1 MSGVPPSA
9 DQVDGA
15 SSVLVLRPRSGTVD
29 DTEIKRAL
37 VGRPEETALIGISL
51 SERPTVWCEK
61 WRDVLEDDLDAAAVI
76 TTRDLATD
84 GSEDG
89 VAVETVATPSNL
101 TRIGVKATTF
111 LSQWDDP
118 TVIVECLSMLFQYAS
133 SRDIYQFLHVL
144 TTRLRTNGGE
154 VQVYLDP
161 VVEDDRTIERL
172 KSLFDVVIE
181 YDRSGDGESDW
192 MVRRRPL

>member
-1 MSGVPPSA
+1 
-9 DQVDGA
+9 
-15 SSVLVLRPRSGTVD
+15 
-29 DTEIKRAL
+29 
-37 VGRPEETALIGISL
+37 
-51 SERPTVWCEK
+51 
-61 WRDVLEDDLDAAAVI
+61 
-76 TTRDLATD
+76 
-84 GSEDG
+84 
-89 VAVETVATPSNL
+89 
-101 TRIGVKATTF
+101 
-111 LSQWDDP
+111 
-118 TVIVECLSMLFQYAS
+118 MLFQYAS